1 MAIAYSWR
9 DRAQE
14 KKNSFNEVQYEKQI
28 CMQNPKVIICS
39 NANFDMRH
47 TPVW

>member
-14 KKNSFNEVQYEKQI
+14 KKNSFNEVQYENKYVCKI
-28 CMQNPKVIICS
+28 RKS
-39 NANFDMRH
+39 
-47 TPVW
+47 